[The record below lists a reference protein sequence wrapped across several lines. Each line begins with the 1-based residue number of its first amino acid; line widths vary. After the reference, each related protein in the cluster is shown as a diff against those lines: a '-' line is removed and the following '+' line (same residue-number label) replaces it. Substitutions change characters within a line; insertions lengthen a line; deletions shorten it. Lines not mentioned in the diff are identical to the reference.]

1 MIPASGIDLSAC
13 EDPACTAVHLIL
25 TDEDGNEFA
34 VASLEPDQARELA
47 AQLNSWAD
55 RSEAS
60 GLREAGRLT

>member
-25 TDEDGNEFA
+25 TDDDGVEFA
-34 VASLEPDQARELA
+34 VASLEPDQARKLA
-47 AQLNSWAD
+47 VQLNAWAD

-60 GLREAGRLT
+60 ALREAGRLT